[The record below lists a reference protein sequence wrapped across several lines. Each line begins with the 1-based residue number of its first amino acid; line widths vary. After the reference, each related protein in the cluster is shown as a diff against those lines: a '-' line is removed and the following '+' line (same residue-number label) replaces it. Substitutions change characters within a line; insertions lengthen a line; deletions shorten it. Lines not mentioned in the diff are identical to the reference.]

1 MTPAATPA
9 PPGIDLTRTALG
21 IEFGSTRIKAVLTD
35 PSGAVLASGGH
46 TWDNRLVDGVW
57 TYSIDEV
64 ETGLRA
70 AYAALAEDLRATRGV
85 ELTTVGAIGVSGM
98 MHGYLPLDDQG
109 RPLTAF
115 RTWRNTIT
123 AESSAALSALF
134 GLNIPQRWSISHLHR
149 AVTGSEEHVEGIAR
163 ITTLAGYVHWRL
175 IGRHVLGV
183 GEASGV
189 FPIGASG
196 RSFDT
201 DMIAAFDGVVTAPW
215 SLADILPEVAVAGRE
230 AGRLTESGSALTL
243 AGLMRSHLFSLFA
256 SMAHGIRVLRRCAD
270 VPIDSMSAHGG
281 VFATPE
287 IPQRALAAAFD
298 TPVSVAATAS
308 QGGAWGMSLLAG
320 YLLWGRGRAL
330 EDYLD
335 REIFADARSVT
346 ITATAQEV
354 AEYGRYLER
363 FIAALPVQAT
373 AVEVF

>member
-1 MTPAATPA
+1 MEHPDDPRSDPST
-9 PPGIDLTRTALG
+9 PGIDLTRTALG

-98 MHGYLPLDDQG
+98 MHGYLPLDDRG

-123 AESSAALSALF
+123 AESSGRPVRPVRAQHPPALV
-134 GLNIPQRWSISHLHR
+134 HLPPAPR
-149 AVTGSEEHVEGIAR
+149 RDRERGAR
-163 ITTLAGYVHWRL
+163 
-175 IGRHVLGV
+175 GRHRPHHHPGGLR
-183 GEASGV
+183 
-189 FPIGASG
+189 PL
-196 RSFDT
+196 
-201 DMIAAFDGVVTAPW
+201 APDRP
-215 SLADILPEVAVAGRE
+215 ARAGRGRGLRRLPHRRIRPLLRHGHDRRLRRRRDGPLVPGGHP
-230 AGRLTESGSALTL
+230 ARGRRGRAGGRAPDRVRRRPDPGRPHALAPVLPVRLHGPRDPRAQALRRRAHRLHVRPRGRL
-243 AGLMRSHLFSLFA
+243 RH
-256 SMAHGIRVLRRCAD
+256 
-270 VPIDSMSAHGG
+270 
-281 VFATPE
+281 PE
-287 IPQRALAAAFD
+287 IPQRTLAAAFD
-298 TPVSVAATAS
+298 TPVSVATTAS

-363 FIAALPVQAT
+363 FIAALPV
-373 AVEVF
+373 